1 MAEVNDLNTIGGIAL
16 FQGLSREHLAQLS
29 ALLRRKTFPAGATFI
44 TAEQPGE
51 AVYVIV
57 AGAVKVYID
66 DADGNEVIFAI
77 LVAGEVV
84 GEMSLLDCASR
95 SANAVTLE
103 ETTVYWM
110 DRASFQRCL
119 NSMPAIQRNLTR
131 LLCERLRMANARIQS
146 LALQDVEGR
155 VAHQLLVLAENY
167 GRANANGEVLIPFRL
182 TQSDLASLV
191 GATRVRVNQVIAAYK
206 QRGYI
211 SVDQQYWI
219 TIRNQDVLSKRAH
232 RPLRNPD
239 GQARAGDH
247 KVEPQLFE
255 AGVPDLTAS
264 VSPSRY
270 VIEPCQGII
279 LPHQS

>member
-1 MAEVNDLNTIGGIAL
+1 MTAINDPEAIVGIAL
-16 FQGLSREHLAQLS
+16 FQGLSREHLARLS

-51 AVYVIV
+51 AVYVVV

-95 SANAVTLE
+95 SANVVTLE

-110 DRASFQRCL
+110 DRASFQQCL
-119 NSMPAIQRNLTR
+119 NSTPAIQRNLTR

-167 GRANANGEVLIPFRL
+167 GRANANGELLIPFRL

-191 GATRVRVNQVIAAYK
+191 GATRARVNQVIAAYK
-206 QRGYI
+206 QRGYV
-211 SVDQQYWI
+211 SVDQNYRV
-219 TIRNQDVLSKRAH
+219 TVNNRDALGKRARWVDR
-232 RPLRNPD
+232 RPAAEKTQGKYEGR
-239 GQARAGDH
+239 
-247 KVEPQLFE
+247 
-255 AGVPDLTAS
+255 
-264 VSPSRY
+264 VSP
-270 VIEPCQGII
+270 I
-279 LPHQS
+279 LQA

>member
-16 FQGLSREHLAQLS
+16 FQGLSCEHLAQLS

-51 AVYVIV
+51 AVYAIV

-84 GEMSLLDCASR
+84 GEMSLLDWASR
-95 SANAVTLE
+95 SANVVTLE

-110 DRASFQRCL
+110 DRASFQQCL
-119 NSMPAIQRNLTR
+119 NSMPAIQQNLTR
-131 LLCERLRMANARIQS
+131 LLCARLRMANARIQS
-146 LALQDVEGR
+146 LALHDVEGR
-155 VAHQLLVLAENY
+155 VAHQLLVLAETY
-167 GRANANGEVLIPFRL
+167 GRANASGEVLIPFKL

-211 SVDQQYWI
+211 SVDQNYRI
-219 TIRNQDVLSKRAH
+219 TINNQDAFGKRARRACE
-232 RPLRNPD
+232 RP
-239 GQARAGDH
+239 GARKTPGKH
-247 KVEPQLFE
+247 
-255 AGVPDLTAS
+255 GS
-264 VSPSRY
+264 GVSPILQMGCSR
-270 VIEPCQGII
+270 
-279 LPHQS
+279 LDMR

>member
-1 MAEVNDLNTIGGIAL
+1 MAAVNNLNTIGGIAL
-16 FQGLSREHLAQLS
+16 FEGLSREHLAQLS
-29 ALLRRKTFPAGATFI
+29 GLLRPRTFPAGATFI

-95 SANAVTLE
+95 SANVITLE

-110 DRASFQRCL
+110 DRSSFQQCL

-182 TQSDLASLV
+182 TQSDLASLI
-191 GATRVRVNQVIAAYK
+191 GATRVRVNQVIATYK
-206 QRGYI
+206 QRKYL
-211 SVDQQYWI
+211 SVDHDYRI
-219 TIRNQDVLSKRAH
+219 TIHNQIALGRRAR
-232 RPLRNPD
+232 RPQGRFD
-239 GQARAGDH
+239 GQAIAA
-247 KVEPQLFE
+247 L
-255 AGVPDLTAS
+255 ATSAS
-264 VSPSRY
+264 
-270 VIEPCQGII
+270 GG
-279 LPHQS
+279 